1 MDGVVSAMTFTS
13 HTRCSTSTR
22 NESLPIGGFLSDSAV
37 ARQSRSRIE
46 NAGSRIELESL
57 FYLPKTKQ
65 SKGILGTGKLTR
77 AEFLLVFCR
86 FTRASIKASTW
97 RSALSLGVWP
107 RPSCLPKASHEQSRF
122 RVRKWRGLFPE
133 ARERRNPGAAPSVES
148 RLARVVCHIGPA
160 AWKKILYE

>member
-1 MDGVVSAMTFTS
+1 MLD
-13 HTRCSTSTR
+13 
-22 NESLPIGGFLSDSAV
+22 NP
-37 ARQSRSRIE
+37 RSRIE
-46 NAGSRIELESL
+46 NAGNRIELESL

-107 RPSCLPKASHEQSRF
+107 VNFVS
-122 RVRKWRGLFPE
+122 
-133 ARERRNPGAAPSVES
+133 
-148 RLARVVCHIGPA
+148 
-160 AWKKILYE
+160 